1 MLESLVFALAAL
13 FSVFNP
19 INIVVYYISLS
30 QGLND
35 ERKRLL
41 AVRATALAACI
52 AVFAALAGGPFLE
65 FMGVRVSSFRIA
77 GGIMLVIMGIM
88 TCMGNS
94 DEKKNGSGDSIIPLA
109 SPLMTGA
116 GTISMTIL
124 LTEQIGIYTTLLAL
138 AIMLAIALVFMLNAY
153 AVRRVLGDDGMLV
166 LPRVLGIVVVA
177 VGVQYVTAGFG
188 SVV

>member
-1 MLESLVFALAAL
+1 MLENLVFALAAL

-19 INIVVYYISLS
+19 LNIVVYFLSLS
-30 QGLND
+30 QGMSE

-52 AVFAALAGGPFLE
+52 AVFAALAGGPFLS

-77 GGIMLVIMGIM
+77 GGIILVIFGAR
-88 TCMGNS
+88 TCMGN
-94 DEKKNGSGDSIIPLA
+94 EDSKENDSRDSLIPLA

-124 LTEQIGIYTTLLAL
+124 LTDQIGLLTTLLAI
-138 AIMLAIALVFMLNAY
+138 AIMCSIALAFMLNAY
-153 AVRRVLGDDGMLV
+153 AIKRVLGDDGMVV

-177 VGVQYVTAGFG
+177 VGVQYITAGFAG
-188 SVV
+188 P